1 MNVNKILFTFVK
13 ILIMDSLVKRIELL
27 LKQKKLNPSKFADE
41 IGVQRSSISHI
52 MSGRNKPSLDFI
64 LKILN
69 SYNDINAEWLL
80 KGVGTMSSFE
90 LMFDHEKPEDT
101 TVTHKKLAG
110 DTEKPKAGKR
120 SDGKKKILKV
130 LVFYDDQT
138 FDEIESTG

>member
-1 MNVNKILFTFVK
+1 MNVNSILFTFVK
-13 ILIMDSLVKRIELL
+13 ILIMDSLVKRVELL
-27 LKQKKLNPSKFADE
+27 LKEKKLSPSKFADE

-90 LMFDHEKPEDT
+90 LQFDHEKLVDT
-101 TVTHKKLAG
+101 TVPHKKHAG
-110 DTEKPKAGKR
+110 DTEKTKAIKR
-120 SDGKKKILKV
+120 SEGKKKILKV

-138 FDEIESTG
+138 YDEIESTG